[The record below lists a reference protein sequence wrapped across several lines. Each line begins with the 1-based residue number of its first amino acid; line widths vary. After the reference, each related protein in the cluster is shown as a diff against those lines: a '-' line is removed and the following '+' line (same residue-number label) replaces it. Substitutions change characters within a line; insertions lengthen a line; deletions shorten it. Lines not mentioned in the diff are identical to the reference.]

1 MARHRD
7 TPPFMNA
14 LHAEASQLLARY
26 LECFPDEA
34 HRFALLQRQ
43 LAAGED
49 VFARSNMTG
58 HITCSATVMNPQGTK
73 VLLVDHVA
81 LGKWLTPGGHV
92 EADVSLA
99 RAALRE
105 VAEETGIADATPHP
119 WSLRFGLPLDV
130 DSHAIPANPRKQEGA
145 HVHHDFQF
153 LAIAPEHPAL
163 RVQLAEVH
171 AARWAGMEELYAWTE
186 PRVQRVLAKLLRL
199 GAINRRP

>member
-1 MARHRD
+1 
-7 TPPFMNA
+7 MNA

-26 LECFPDEA
+26 LACFPDETS
-34 HRFALLQRQ
+34 RFALLQRQ
-43 LAAGED
+43 LAIGED

-58 HITCSATVMNPQGTK
+58 HITCSATVLNPQGTK

-92 EADVSLA
+92 EADGSLA
-99 RAALRE
+99 GAALRE
-105 VAEETGIADATPHP
+105 VAEETGVVDAALHAWTLH
-119 WSLRFGLPLDV
+119 RGLPLDV

-153 LAIAPEHPAL
+153 LAIAPEHPEL

-171 AARWAGMEELYAWTE
+171 AARWADVEELYEWTE
-186 PRVQRVLAKLLRL
+186 PRVQRVLAKLQQL
-199 GAINRRP
+199 GAIARRP